1 MERGGEIAGAGETD
15 GEGETTVERRREG
28 ERSVGER
35 RRRGG
40 RRRVKA
46 ECTSEGESATGLGRF
61 RTWQSS
67 AAQKRH
73 PAPTPPFRER
83 TPPSLTLPPP
93 HFSLLLGFSRR
104 PTSSSPLPPTKRAEH
119 LSARARAR
127 VYTYPLPRFYPHPP
141 LSLAT

>member
-1 MERGGEIAGAGETD
+1 M
-15 GEGETTVERRREG
+15 ERRREG
-28 ERSVGER
+28 ERSVGE

-104 PTSSSPLPPTKRAEH
+104 PTSSPPPPTKRAEH
-119 LSARARAR
+119 LSARACIRIPSPVSIR
-127 VYTYPLPRFYPHPP
+127 TLLCHLLLERHN
-141 LSLAT
+141 TTMC

>member
-1 MERGGEIAGAGETD
+1 M
-15 GEGETTVERRREG
+15 ERRREG

-104 PTSSSPLPPTKRAEH
+104 PTSSSPPPRNEPSI
-119 LSARARAR
+119 SARARAR
-127 VYTYPLPRFYPHPP
+127 VYVSPP
-141 LSLAT
+141 PFLSAPSSVTCYLSATTQPCVENDTDA